1 MMTNN
6 HEDKGRQHRDWHLSL
21 LFIPLLSLSCGA
33 VWGWRSQTQ
42 SAASAVAPQPT
53 PLAPPQPLVGGERVA
68 PRAAAEKIVLASWQD
83 AQPFVL
89 SKLTLADE
97 SQAARTR
104 RLSEFLTAL
113 TNLRERTQQVLTAE
127 LSEPVE
133 RRSEALAKL
142 STQWESL
149 KTTDKFQELVE
160 LGQWCGIRAQ
170 LWKARTVVASEI
182 DRARELAK
190 EERFVE
196 LDQRLQVASDSLQPL
211 RDQLGFEEVLG
222 ELTPRLDKLKSQV
235 SVLAA
240 FKGAYDALP
249 TAPEEREPRLLEL
262 VNRYQPDQPEG
273 MEFDRKVGPKGRD
286 LIAKAATEQ
295 AHLHIDL
302 RFGSR
307 PGATNPIVG
316 NSAGLPVS
324 ERISLAK
331 EIRDRYPRYPE
342 ITARLRQLTLSWLQ
356 QILVERSLPLQKL
369 DPAFQ
374 EAVNVE
380 TNGLAIGLFIPDA
393 NAPAIWSYWR
403 SSAERVRNPNV
414 PEHRLTTQL
423 EIGDPG
429 LKRIAEPPRPLFL
442 VTSIGDFNLSIQ
454 QLRASENLS
463 SRQKWAM
470 HVQNCQVWELEAA
483 TLRNRV
489 TNFGL
494 KGGGIQAEQA
504 LIEKAYTEMSFE
516 AEWKQ
521 AQAIMAVFPSVES
534 LLGGSPGTAP

>member
-1 MMTNN
+1 MTNN

>member
-1 MMTNN
+1 MTNN
-6 HEDKGRQHRDWHLSL
+6 QEDKGRQHRDWHLAL
-21 LFIPLLSLSCGA
+21 LFIPLLSLSCA
-33 VWGWRSQTQ
+33 SFWGWRSQTQ
-42 SAASAVAPQPT
+42 SAASAAAPQPT
-53 PLAPPQPLVGGERVA
+53 PLATPQPLVGGERVA
-68 PRAAAEKIVLASWQD
+68 PRAAVEKVVLASWQD
-83 AQPFVL
+83 AHPFVN
-89 SKLTLADE
+89 SKLTLAED

-104 RLSEFLTAL
+104 RLGEFLTAL
-113 TNLRERTQQVLTAE
+113 SNLRERTQQVLTAE
-127 LSEPVE
+127 LNEPVE
-133 RRSEALAKL
+133 QRSEALATL

-160 LGQWCGIRAQ
+160 LSQWCGIRAQ
-170 LWKARTVVASEI
+170 LWKARTVIAGEI

-211 RDQLGFEEVLG
+211 RDQPGFEEVLG

-249 TAPEEREPRLLEL
+249 AAPEEREPRLLEL

-307 PGATNPIVG
+307 PGAINPIVG
-316 NSAGLPVS
+316 NSARLPVS
-324 ERISLAK
+324 ERILLAK

-342 ITARLRQLTLSWLQ
+342 ITERLRQLTLSWLQ
-356 QILVERSLPLQKL
+356 QILVERSQPLQKL

-374 EAVNVE
+374 EAVSVE
-380 TNGLAIGLFIPDA
+380 SNGLAIGLFVPDA
-393 NAPAIWSYWR
+393 NTSTIWSYWR
-403 SSAERVRNPNV
+403 SSAERVKNPNT

-423 EIGDPG
+423 EVGETG
-429 LKRIAEPPRPLFL
+429 LKRIAESPRPLFL
-442 VTSIGDFNLSIQ
+442 ATSISDYNSSIQ
-454 QLRASENLS
+454 QLRAPENLS

-470 HVQNCQVWELEAA
+470 HVQNCQGWELEAA

-489 TNFGL
+489 ANFGL
-494 KGGGIQAEQA
+494 KGAGKRTEGDE
-504 LIEKAYTEMSFE
+504 IEKAYTELSFE

-534 LLGGSPGTAP
+534 LLGGSPGMAP